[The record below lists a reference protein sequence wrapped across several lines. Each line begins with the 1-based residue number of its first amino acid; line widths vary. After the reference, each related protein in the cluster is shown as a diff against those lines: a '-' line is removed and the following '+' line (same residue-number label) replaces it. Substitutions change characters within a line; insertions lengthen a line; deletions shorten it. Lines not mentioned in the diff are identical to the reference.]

1 MKHLKFIFLFVFAFT
16 ALQAQEKAPFYNDI
30 QQFKKQDSI
39 KFPPKNAVLLIG
51 SSTFTMWKDVQSYF
65 PKHTIINRGFGGS
78 SLPDVINYV
87 GDVVYPYQPKQVVI
101 YCGENDFMVGGGI
114 HPKNVADRAK
124 NLIQL
129 IRAKYPKV
137 PIAYISIKPSPSRE
151 SFVPKM
157 VEANQLI
164 ERMLKEFPK
173 TVYINTF
180 NGMLNED
187 GSIKTDIFIGDN
199 LHMNAKG
206 YAIWKKIMEPYLLK

>member
-1 MKHLKFIFLFVFAFT
+1 MKNLKLIFLFVFAFT

-30 QQFKKQDSI
+30 QQFKKQDSLE
-39 KFPPKNAVLLIG
+39 FPPKNAVLLIG

-65 PKHTIINRGFGGS
+65 PKHKIINRGFGGS
-78 SLPDVINYV
+78 SLPDVINFV

-101 YCGENDFMVGGGI
+101 YCGENDFMVAGGI
-114 HPKNVADRAK
+114 EPKTVADRAK

-180 NGMLNED
+180 NGMLN
-187 GSIKTDIFIGDN
+187 
-199 LHMNAKG
+199 
-206 YAIWKKIMEPYLLK
+206 